1 MTLLL
6 TIVFGLIVWIVFW
19 ATNHSGLD
27 AAMIAVAITLV
38 GSGLR
43 ILTGYLPGRRE

>member
-6 TIVFGLIVWIVFW
+6 TIVFGLIVWIVMW

-27 AAMIAVAITLV
+27 AAFIAAAIALA

-43 ILTGYLPGRRE
+43 ILAGYLPGRRE